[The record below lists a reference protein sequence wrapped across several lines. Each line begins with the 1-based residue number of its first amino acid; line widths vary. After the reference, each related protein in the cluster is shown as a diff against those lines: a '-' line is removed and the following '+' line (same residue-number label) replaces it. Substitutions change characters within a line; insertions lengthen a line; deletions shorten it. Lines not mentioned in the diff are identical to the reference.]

1 MRMNN
6 KKWGVA
12 NSDSELCYVV
22 LWVSRKKD
30 NIQLENFVERRKSFI
45 CTPDMIEHYEDAF
58 RTFVNDGL
66 PGELSRM
73 YISVNARHM
82 PTIRKQL
89 MHFLID
95 DDAFNLCA
103 IQGKIAGI
111 AAQKECAAERKWML
125 DVDNVTEEQ
134 LHEIQHDMIEY
145 SKNTHNIITKI
156 ETYTTPHGYAV
167 VIDHGFD
174 CREFAEKWKEYVTIK
189 KDDMLCLVWQTKE
202 V

>member
-1 MRMNN
+1 MDN

-12 NSDSELCYVV
+12 NSDSDLCYVI
-22 LWVSRKKD
+22 LWVSRNKD
-30 NIQLENFVERRKSFI
+30 NPQIENFVERRKSFI
-45 CTPDMIEHYEDAF
+45 CTPDMIEHYAEAF
-58 RTFVNDGL
+58 KTFVNDGL

-95 DDAFNLCA
+95 DDTFNLCT
-103 IQGKIAGI
+103 IQSKIAGM

-134 LHEIQHDMIEY
+134 LNEIQHDVIEY
-145 SKNTHNIITKI
+145 SKNTHNIINTI
-156 ETYTTPHGYAV
+156 EIHTTPHGYAV

-174 CREFAEKWKEYVTIK
+174 CREFAEKWREYVTIK
-189 KDDMLCLVWQTKE
+189 KDDMLCVEWELKE

>member
-1 MRMNN
+1 MNN

-12 NSDSELCYVV
+12 NSDSDLCYVV
-22 LWVSRKKD
+22 LWVSRNKD
-30 NIQLENFVERRKSFI
+30 NSQIENFVERRKSFI
-45 CTPDMIEHYEDAF
+45 CTPGMIVHYAETF
-58 RTFVNDGL
+58 KKTFVNDGL

-95 DDAFNLCA
+95 DDAFNLCS
-103 IQGKIAGI
+103 IQSKIAGI

-125 DVDNVTEEQ
+125 DVDDVTEEQ
-134 LHEIQHDMIEY
+134 LNEIQHDMIDYCE
-145 SKNTHNIITKI
+145 NAHTPINNM

-189 KDDMLCLVWQTKE
+189 KDDMLCLAWNTKE